1 MSSESDKRDE
11 NATAVGESDAPQSAV
26 DELVREEQGAPRPIR
41 AAEGDPDDETWTN
54 QPAGARSGG
63 ADDEEDEYAASDEAE
78 DRDDEEDEDHAPAPR
93 KPIQNG
99 HDVLTEELPMRASR
113 AKMRLHS
120 YLKAALVVEFADSGT
135 RYLFD
140 WRGEEPKVT
149 NFEKKGPI
157 EVSDA
162 ATTSTGIDAVIS
174 LTEQN
179 LMAVRSGDLNPQVAM
194 IADKIKVRG
203 KMSPA
208 VYLFNLIA
216 PRVRD

>member
-1 MSSESDKRDE
+1 MSPESDKRDE
-11 NATAVGESDAPQSAV
+11 NTTAQGEADAPQSAV
-26 DELVREEQGAPRPIR
+26 DELVREEQEAPRPIR

-54 QPAGARSGG
+54 QPSGARSGSSQVDEDEISA
-63 ADDEEDEYAASDEAE
+63 ADDED
-78 DRDDEEDEDHAPAPR
+78 EDEDELAPAPR

-113 AKMRLHS
+113 AKLRLHS
-120 YLKAALVVEFADSGT
+120 YLKAALLVEFADSGS

-140 WRGEEPKVT
+140 WRGEEPKVST
-149 NFEKKGPI
+149 FEGKGPV
-157 EVSDA
+157 EVSEGTGPSA
-162 ATTSTGIDAVIS
+162 GGIDAVIS